1 MSAASYRPS
10 LPTVLIAGGIIL
22 TLAMGIRHGFGFWQL
37 PMVQANGWT
46 RGTFAFAMAVQ
57 NLVWGATQP
66 IVGMIADRIGALRV
80 LVIGALLYAAGLALM
95 SVSSSGWMFTL
106 SAGVL
111 IGTALSGT
119 TYSIIYAVIG
129 RVATEAE
136 RSSALGIAAAAGSF
150 GQFIM
155 VPIEQGLIGHAGWQE
170 ALWLLSLVALAMI
183 PLAWRLRESRAETA
197 HGGAHQSIG
206 AAIREAF
213 GQGSFRWLMAGYFV
227 CGFQVVFI
235 GVHLPAYLKDHGMA
249 PELAVWSLALIGL
262 FNIFGTFT
270 AGRLGARWPKKL
282 LLSGIYFTR
291 AVVIALFLI
300 APLSVWSVYAFSAA
314 IGFLWLS
321 TVPLTNGVIATIFG
335 VRYLGMLSGFVFFS
349 HQVGS
354 FVGVWAGGYL
364 YDRLGNYNVVW
375 LIAIALGVFAGLANL
390 PIRERA
396 IDRAQAAPA

>member
-1 MSAASYRPS
+1 MSATAQRPT

-46 RGTFAFAMAVQ
+46 RGTFAFALAVQ
-57 NLVWGATQP
+57 NLMWGLTQP
-66 IVGMIADRIGALRV
+66 FAGMVADRYGAMRV
-80 LVIGALLYAAGLALM
+80 LVAGALLYAAGLALM
-95 SVSSSGWMFTL
+95 AVSSSGWMFTL
-106 SAGVL
+106 TAGVL
-111 IGTALSGT
+111 IGVALSGT
-119 TYSIIYAVIG
+119 TYSILYGVIG

-136 RSSALGIAAAAGSF
+136 RSAALGVAAAAGSF

-155 VPIEQGLIGHAGWQE
+155 VPIEQGLIGHLGWQE
-170 ALWLLSLVALAMI
+170 SLWLLSILALAMA
-183 PLAWRLRESRAETA
+183 PLAWQLRERGPAFV
-197 HGGAHQSIG
+197 HGGAQQSVG
-206 AAIREAF
+206 AAIHEAF
-213 GQGSFRWLMAGYFV
+213 AHGSFRWLMAGYFV

-249 PELAVWSLALIGL
+249 PELSVWSLALIGL
-262 FNIFGTFT
+262 FNIFGTYT
-270 AGRLGARWPKKL
+270 AGRLGARLPKRL
-282 LLSGIYFTR
+282 LLSGIYFLR
-291 AVVIALFLI
+291 AVIIAVFLLL
-300 APLSVWSVYAFSAA
+300 PLSSWSVYLFSAA

-354 FVGVWAGGYL
+354 FFGVWAGGYL
-364 YDRLGNYNVVW
+364 YDRLGNYNLVW

-396 IDRAQAAPA
+396 IERAQAAPA

>member
-1 MSAASYRPS
+1 MSATAQRPT

-46 RGTFAFAMAVQ
+46 RGTFAFALAVQ
-57 NLVWGATQP
+57 NLMWGLTQP
-66 IVGMIADRIGALRV
+66 FAGMIADRYGAMRV
-80 LVIGALLYAAGLALM
+80 LVAGALLYAAGLALM
-95 SVSSSGWMFTL
+95 SVSSSGWTFTL
-106 SAGVL
+106 TAGVL
-111 IGTALSGT
+111 IGVALSGT
-119 TYSIIYAVIG
+119 TYSILYGVIG

-136 RSSALGIAAAAGSF
+136 RSAALGVAAAAGSF

-155 VPIEQGLIGHAGWQE
+155 VPIEQGLIGHLGWQE
-170 ALWLLSLVALAMI
+170 SLWLLSLVALAMA
-183 PLAWRLRESRAETA
+183 PLAWQLRERGAA
-197 HGGAHQSIG
+197 VVHGGPHQSVG

-213 GQGSFRWLMAGYFV
+213 AHGSFRWLMAGYFV

-249 PELAVWSLALIGL
+249 PELSVWSLALIGL
-262 FNIFGTFT
+262 FNIFGTYT
-270 AGRLGARWPKKL
+270 AGRLGARWPKRL
-282 LLSGIYFTR
+282 LLSGIYFWR
-291 AVVIALFLI
+291 AVIIAVFLLL
-300 APLSVWSVYAFSAA
+300 PLSDWSVYVFSAC

-354 FVGVWAGGYL
+354 FFGVWAGGYL
-364 YDRLGNYNVVW
+364 YDRLGNYNLVW

-396 IDRAQAAPA
+396 IERVQVAPA

>member
-1 MSAASYRPS
+1 MAESARAPS
-10 LPTVLIAGGIIL
+10 LTTVLIAGGIIL

-37 PMVQANGWT
+37 PMVQANGWS
-46 RGTFAFAMAVQ
+46 RSTFAFALAVQ
-57 NLVWGATQP
+57 NLMWGATQP
-66 IVGMIADRIGALRV
+66 IVGMIADRFGAFRV
-80 LVIGALLYAAGLALM
+80 LVVGAVLYAAGLALM
-95 SVSSSGWMFTL
+95 AVSTSGWMFSA
-106 SAGVL
+106 SAGLL
-111 IGTALSGT
+111 IGVALSGT
-119 TYSIIYAVIG
+119 TYSIIYGVIG
-129 RVATEAE
+129 RVATESE
-136 RSSALGIAAAAGSF
+136 RSAALGIAAAAGSF

-155 VPIEQGLIGHAGWQE
+155 VPIEQGLIGAVGWQE
-170 ALWLLSLVALAMI
+170 ALWLLAILSLAMA
-183 PLAWRLRESRAETA
+183 PLAWKLRDGTHAVH

-206 AAIREAF
+206 AAVREAF
-213 GQGSFRWLMAGYFV
+213 SHGSFRWLMAGYFV

-249 PELAVWSLALIGL
+249 PELSVWSLALIGL
-262 FNIFGTFT
+262 FNIFGTYT
-270 AGRLGARWPKKL
+270 AGRLGARLPKKH

-291 AVVIALFLI
+291 AVVIAVFLL
-300 APLSVWSVYAFSAA
+300 APLSSWSVYLFSAA

-354 FVGVWAGGYL
+354 FAGVWAGGYL

-396 IDRAQAAPA
+396 IERAQASAA